1 MIDIFRLEPY
11 ILFLELSFILRDT
24 RMEGMTLQTLLQ
36 NYGVSRPAD
45 LADILGVDRR
55 YAWALWHG
63 KRGFSTKMALKLYDS
78 KGVPVH
84 ELLRAQVV
92 KSPLPKGRR
101 PKRPSE
107 EGEAHE

>member
-1 MIDIFRLEPY
+1 L
-11 ILFLELSFILRDT
+11 LLELSFILRDT
-24 RMEGMTLQTLLQ
+24 KMGGMTLQNLLQ

-101 PKRPSE
+101 PKPQSSSGE
-107 EGEAHE
+107 EPAHE